1 MRLTDNAEMARK
13 NKFYCSRFPSV
24 YISINFY
31 QLLSKFVNMKKHI
44 IFIIAAFL
52 LIALPTFA
60 DDWKILECSEKKV
73 PQWVGS
79 NPSGSLEVTAEGLT
93 LEECRQQAQREL
105 VRQIVMAVAAN
116 VDSRSLHKSSEMF
129 DGDKVNSREE
139 FDASTE
145 ITAARL
151 PFIQGVSLSEATA
164 TYWVKLE
171 DKKSKRQIY
180 RLSILYPFPEDRL
193 AMMRAEFERT
203 DAEKAGQLKALKAGI
218 TDIRSAAQISE
229 ADATLASLQE
239 YFFDAV
245 RRKEARELQKQYN
258 ALYKSITISGKVVSD
273 GVAEVTTMLNGHP
286 FISGGRLKVTSDC
299 ASAIQATPEADGYTW
314 RITYSTEDC
323 LPLEQNTLQI
333 SMNIKTARL
342 SLTLNI

>member
-1 MRLTDNAEMARK
+1 
-13 NKFYCSRFPSV
+13 
-24 YISINFY
+24 
-31 QLLSKFVNMKKHI
+31 MKKLI
-44 IFIIAAFL
+44 IFILAFL
-52 LIALPTFA
+52 PLLSISASA
-60 DDWKILECSEKKV
+60 ADWKTLERSEKKV
-73 PQWVGS
+73 PEWVGT
-79 NPSGSLEVTAEGLT
+79 NPSGSIEVTTEGLT

-105 VRQIVMAVAAN
+105 VRQIIMAVAVNVDSHSTQNSSELFDGNN
-116 VDSRSLHKSSEMF
+116 VDSR
-129 DGDKVNSREE
+129 EE
-139 FDASTE
+139 FNSSTE
-145 ITAARL
+145 IAAARL

-180 RLSILYPFPEDRL
+180 RLSVLYPLPDDRL
-193 AMMRAEFERT
+193 AWMRSEFDRI

-239 YFFDAV
+239 YFFDSV

-258 ALYKSITISGKVVSD
+258 ALYKSITISGKVVKD

-286 FISGGRLKVTSDC
+286 FIAGGRLKVTSDC
-299 ASAIQATPEADGYTW
+299 ASAIQATPSPDGYTW
-314 RITYSTEDC
+314 QITYSTEDC
-323 LPLEQNTLQI
+323 LPMEQNTLQI

-342 SLTLNI
+342 SLSLPVEGR